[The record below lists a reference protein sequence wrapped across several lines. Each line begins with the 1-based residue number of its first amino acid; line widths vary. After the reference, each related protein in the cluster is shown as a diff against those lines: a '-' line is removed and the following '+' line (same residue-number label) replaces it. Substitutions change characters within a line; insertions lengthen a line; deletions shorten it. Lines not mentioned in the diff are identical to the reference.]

1 MWIVAGGGQSFH
13 TTGIYPTIR
22 SPYSLSTGS
31 KRAARAHIPIRGEVV
46 NKPLA
51 GKTALV
57 TGGSRG
63 IGAAI
68 ARRLAD
74 DGANVAIS
82 YSSSDEQASI
92 LVHELKELGVQVAA
106 FKADQ
111 GDAGQATS
119 LIKAV
124 VEQFGALDILV
135 NNAGVLVYGLVSDA
149 GADLAAIDK
158 AFTVNV
164 RGVAAAVRAAVPLML
179 DNARI
184 ISIGSGVGAQ
194 SVWQGMGDYAATKAA
209 VAAYTRSWARDLAT
223 RGITVNTVAPGP
235 IETEMNPAVG
245 DFAEMERAS
254 VPMGRFGKP
263 FEIAAA
269 VAFLARPDASYIT
282 GITLIVDGGIAA

>member
-1 MWIVAGGGQSFH
+1 M
-13 TTGIYPTIR
+13 
-22 SPYSLSTGS
+22 
-31 KRAARAHIPIRGEVV
+31 
-46 NKPLA
+46 NKPLT

-63 IGAAI
+63 IGAEI
-68 ARRLAD
+68 ARRLAH

-82 YSSSDEQASI
+82 YSSSDEQASN
-92 LVHELKELGVQVAA
+92 LVRELKELGVQAAA

-111 GDAGQATS
+111 GDAGQVTS
-119 LIKAV
+119 LVKAV
-124 VEQFGALDILV
+124 VEQFSALDILV

-158 AFTVNV
+158 AFSVNV
-164 RGVAAAVRAAVPLML
+164 RGVAAAVRAAVPLMP

-184 ISIGSGVGAQ
+184 ISIGSGLGDQ
-194 SVWQGMGDYAATKAA
+194 STWPGMGDYAATKAA

-235 IETEMNPAVG
+235 IETEMNPATG
-245 DFAEMERAS
+245 DFADTERAS

-263 FEIAAA
+263 FEVAAA
-269 VAFLARPDASYIT
+269 VAFLARPDSSFIT
-282 GITLIVDGGIAA
+282 GITLNVDGGIAA

>member
-1 MWIVAGGGQSFH
+1 M
-13 TTGIYPTIR
+13 
-22 SPYSLSTGS
+22 
-31 KRAARAHIPIRGEVV
+31 
-46 NKPLA
+46 NKPLT

-63 IGAAI
+63 IGAEI

-82 YSSSDEQASI
+82 YSSSDEQASK
-92 LVHELKELGVQVAA
+92 LVRELKELGVQAAA

-111 GDAGQATS
+111 GDAGQVTS

-124 VEQFGALDILV
+124 VEQFSALDILV

-158 AFTVNV
+158 AFSVNV
-164 RGVAAAVRAAVPLML
+164 RGVAAAVRAAVPLMP

-184 ISIGSGVGAQ
+184 ISIGSGLGDQ
-194 SVWQGMGDYAATKAA
+194 STWPGMGDYAATKAA

-235 IETEMNPAVG
+235 IETEMNPATG
-245 DFAEMERAS
+245 DFADMERAS

-263 FEIAAA
+263 FEVAAA
-269 VAFLARPDASYIT
+269 VAFLARPDSSFIT
-282 GITLIVDGGIAA
+282 GITLNVDGGIAA